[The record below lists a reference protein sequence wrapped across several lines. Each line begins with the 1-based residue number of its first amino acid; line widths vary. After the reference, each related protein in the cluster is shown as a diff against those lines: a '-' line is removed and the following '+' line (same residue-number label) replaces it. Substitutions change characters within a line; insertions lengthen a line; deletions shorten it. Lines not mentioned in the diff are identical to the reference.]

1 MDALAL
7 MVLTALAAYSLAVAS
22 SKAAGALV
30 LAPQATGFELLTVDL
45 HALGRIALLLALLF
59 LVLLLLLLD
68 LLLDLIAL
76 FVAVLDYLPGDAL
89 AAKAERNGRG
99 QGHACEEDQER

>member
-1 MDALAL
+1 LP
-7 MVLTALAAYSLAVAS
+7 TLAVAF

-30 LAPQATGFELLTVDL
+30 LAPQATGFELMTVDL

-68 LLLDLIAL
+68 LLLRLIAL
-76 FVAVLDYLPGDAL
+76 FVAVLDCPRRLGSSLPP
-89 AAKAERNGRG
+89 RFV
-99 QGHACEEDQER
+99 